1 MGNIRTILVDDNQA
15 FLVLAKALL
24 SEYAPELD
32 IVGVGHDGYDAVRMS
47 ESLSPDL
54 IIMDLFMP
62 SMGGLQATRLIKAQ
76 DRPPLVLIAS
86 HYDDAKHREHCAQAG
101 ADGFIG
107 KQDYEYKV
115 AEFAKTLTRSVAHA

>member
-1 MGNIRTILVDDNQA
+1 MSGIRTILVDDNQA
-15 FLVLAKALL
+15 FLVLARELL
-24 SEYAPELD
+24 ADSAPQLQ
-32 IVGVGHDGYDAVRMS
+32 IIATGADGYDAVRLA
-47 ESLSPDL
+47 ERLSPDL